1 MIFLNNYFLFYVDLI
16 KNFSS
21 VCMRSLSCMYVLY
34 ITLYICMYV
43 YRGRHETRIYMIYT
57 SCCFFFRTI
66 FPFTLLILLSWFWY
80 FFRTC
85 IFLILIFI
93 LFVEKYISQIT
104 RLVLV
109 LYFILFLHYTKISP
123 SRPTVLLN
131 NRKRRSH
138 IDFVCAVYVCRRGSL
153 LCCVVYFCVD

>member
-1 MIFLNNYFLFYVDLI
+1 MYAELILYVCVVYYTI
-16 KNFSS
+16 Y
-21 VCMRSLSCMYVLY
+21 MYVC
-34 ITLYICMYV
+34 IQGT
-43 YRGRHETRIYMIYT
+43 TRNTNIYDLH
-57 SCCFFFRTI
+57 FLLLFFRTI

-93 LFVEKYISQIT
+93 LLVEKYISQIT

-138 IDFVCAVYVCRRGSL
+138 IDFVCAVYVCRGSL